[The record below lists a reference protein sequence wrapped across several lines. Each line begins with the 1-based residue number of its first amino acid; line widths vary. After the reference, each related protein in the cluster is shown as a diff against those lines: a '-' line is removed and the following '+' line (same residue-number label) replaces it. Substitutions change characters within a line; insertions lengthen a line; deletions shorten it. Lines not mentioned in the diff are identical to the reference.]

1 MKSLHLTRP
10 RAIMMVGVPGS
21 GKSFFAGQFA
31 QTFHIPYVDSDT
43 IEMYGAN
50 KTASSRLI
58 ALLLAEI
65 IKTEQTFILEGS
77 GDTKLLR
84 TEFVQF
90 AKKRGYDPLFI
101 WVQADRTTS
110 RQRSARKGTPQEV
123 YLEGLQKFEPPVES
137 EKALVISGRHTY
149 AGQARMVL
157 NHIGLDSRAAT
168 PAPYERPSSPVVPT
182 RNIQVK

>member
-1 MKSLHLTRP
+1 
-10 RAIMMVGVPGS
+10 MVGVPGS
-21 GKSFFAGQFA
+21 GKSFFASQFA

-77 GDTKLLR
+77 GNTKLLR
-84 TEFVQF
+84 TEFIQF

-110 RQRSARKGTPQEV
+110 RQRSAKKGTTQED
-123 YLEGLQKFEPPVES
+123 YLAGLHTFEAPTET

-157 NHIGLDSRAAT
+157 NHIGKDNRAAA
-168 PAPYERPSSPVVPT
+168 PAQHERPASPIVPS
-182 RNIQVK
+182 RNISVK

>member
-21 GKSFFAGQFA
+21 GKSFFASQFA
-31 QTFHIPYVDSDT
+31 QTFHIPFVDSDT
-43 IEMYGAN
+43 IAVYGAN
-50 KTASSRLI
+50 KTASSRLV
-58 ALLLAEI
+58 ALLLNEI

-77 GDTKLLR
+77 GDTKVLR

-101 WVQADRTTS
+101 WVQTDRTTT
-110 RQRSARKGTPQEV
+110 RQRSAKGGMDQED
-123 YLEGLQKFEPPVES
+123 YLNRLQRFEPPVEA

-157 NHIGLDSRAAT
+157 NHIGRDNRAAN
-168 PAPYERPSSPVVPT
+168 PVQHDRPSSPVVPVRKPT
-182 RNIQVK
+182 AK

>member
-21 GKSFFAGQFA
+21 GKSFFASQFA
-31 QTFHIPYVDSDT
+31 ETFHIPYVDSNT

-50 KTASSRLI
+50 KTASSRLV

-65 IKTEQTFILEGS
+65 IKTEQTFIIEGS
-77 GDTKLLR
+77 GNTKVLR

-90 AKKRGYDPLFI
+90 SKKRGYDPLFI
-101 WVQADRTTS
+101 WVQADRTTT
-110 RQRSARKGTPQEV
+110 RQRSARAGMTQED
-123 YLEGLQKFEPPVES
+123 YLYGLQRFEAPVES

-157 NHIGLDSRAAT
+157 NHIGRDNRALA
-168 PAPYERPSSPVVPT
+168 PAQNERPTSPIVPT
-182 RNIQVK
+182 RKPTAN

>member
-21 GKSFFAGQFA
+21 GKSFFASQFA
-31 QTFHIPYVDSDT
+31 QTFHIPYIDSDT

-58 ALLLAEI
+58 ALVLAEI

-77 GDTKLLR
+77 GNTKLLR

-110 RQRSARKGTPQEV
+110 RQRSAKKGTTQEA
-123 YLEGLQKFEPPVES
+123 YLTGLHTFEAPTES

-157 NHIGLDSRAAT
+157 NHIGSDSRAAM
-168 PAPYERPSSPVVPT
+168 PSPHERPASPIVPT
-182 RNIQVK
+182 RNITVK

>member
-21 GKSFFAGQFA
+21 GKSFFASQFA
-31 QTFHIPYVDSDT
+31 QTFHVPYVDSDT
-43 IEMYGAN
+43 VQMYGAN
-50 KTASSRLI
+50 KTASSHLI
-58 ALLLAEI
+58 ALLLSEI
-65 IKTEQTFILEGS
+65 VKTEQTFILEGS
-77 GDTKLLR
+77 GNTKLLR
-84 TEFVQF
+84 TEFIQF

-110 RQRSARKGTPQEV
+110 RQRSAKKGTTQED

-157 NHIGLDSRAAT
+157 HHIGKDNRAAN
-168 PAPYERPSSPVVPT
+168 PAQHERPASPVIPT
-182 RNIQVK
+182 RKPTAE